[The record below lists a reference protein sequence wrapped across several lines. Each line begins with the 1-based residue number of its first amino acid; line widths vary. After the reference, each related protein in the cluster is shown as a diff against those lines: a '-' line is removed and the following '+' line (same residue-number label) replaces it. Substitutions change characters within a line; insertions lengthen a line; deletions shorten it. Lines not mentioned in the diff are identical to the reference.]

1 MKTTISNLNLLMFI
15 IASIVF
21 MECLSG
27 DKDLATMVY
36 SGLAILF
43 SGVILLLVELHTYSN
58 NR

>member
-1 MKTTISNLNLLMFI
+1 MKTIISNLNLLMFI

-21 MECLSG
+21 MVCLTG

-36 SGLAILF
+36 SGLAILL
-43 SGVILLLVELHTYSN
+43 SSVILLLVELHTYSN

>member
-1 MKTTISNLNLLMFI
+1 MKTIISKVNLLMFV

-21 MECLSG
+21 MVCLTG

-36 SGLAILF
+36 SGVAILF
-43 SGVILLLVELHTYSN
+43 SSVILLLVELHTYSN

>member
-1 MKTTISNLNLLMFI
+1 MKTIISNLNLLMFI

-21 MECLSG
+21 MVCLTG
-27 DKDLATMVY
+27 GNDLATMVY
-36 SGLAILF
+36 SGLVILL